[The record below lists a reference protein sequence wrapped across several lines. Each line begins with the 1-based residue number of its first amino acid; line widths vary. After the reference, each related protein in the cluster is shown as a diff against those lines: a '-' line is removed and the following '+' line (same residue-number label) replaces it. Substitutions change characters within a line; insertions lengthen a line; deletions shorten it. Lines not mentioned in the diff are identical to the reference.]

1 MVFLAP
7 SLKCKALKTGH
18 LQLLINRQTKREP
31 QQQKVETRSCIHL
44 GSSNASRQELKSL
57 KGRGPFLMTIP
68 DISLFSFS
76 GWTTLTIQERVLHSC
91 NFFYFPYKRLQRLDF
106 SWQKMVLLG
115 QLGFVP
121 VIVANVWGLIGHPD
135 TPYKV

>member
-1 MVFLAP
+1 
-7 SLKCKALKTGH
+7 
-18 LQLLINRQTKREP
+18 
-31 QQQKVETRSCIHL
+31 
-44 GSSNASRQELKSL
+44 
-57 KGRGPFLMTIP
+57 MTIS

-76 GWTTLTIQERVLHSC
+76 GLTTLTNQERVLHIC

-121 VIVANVWGLIGHPD
+121 VIVAIVQGLIGHPD